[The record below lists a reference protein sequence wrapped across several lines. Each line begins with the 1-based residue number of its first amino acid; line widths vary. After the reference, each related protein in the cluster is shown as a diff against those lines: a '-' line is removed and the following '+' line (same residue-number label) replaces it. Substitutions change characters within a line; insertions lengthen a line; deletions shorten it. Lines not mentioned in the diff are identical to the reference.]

1 VRTLLFSLA
10 LLLAAAQEPA
20 MPQPALVSLDPPVR
34 LPDGSEF
41 KTWQPVLEFSK
52 TYQVDGSAGSDENPG
67 TKEKPFKTIQRAADV
82 LQPGE
87 RVVVAAG
94 VYREW
99 VRPRRGGSGPDK
111 MISYQAAPG
120 AEVVLRG
127 SRVAKEQWTGVQGDQ
142 PMPGAGP
149 VWGLKLNPEWFPH
162 GYNPF
167 AIPNITPEQFKP
179 MDWAHR
185 WQGKK
190 PYTLPRGLVFQD
202 GRRLRQVGEREE
214 LTKEAGTYL
223 VSPDASTLLVR
234 PFGDADPNKATM
246 EITTHQCVFAPEEIG
261 LGYIHVKGFT
271 IEHAGN
277 PFPFPQYG
285 ALSTWR
291 GHHWLIEGNMV
302 RQANGVGIDIGDQ
315 FWGLPQP
322 ETKPAWHIVRR
333 NTVTDCGVC
342 GIQGLATTNSLVEE
356 NVLRNNAFHPVE
368 QYWETGAIKLHCN
381 NGTLIRR
388 NRIFDTLHGGGIWM
402 DFANVNSRC
411 CENIIVGSRTVHGG
425 IFLEASL
432 RPNLIDRNVI
442 WDTQGAGIYEHDS
455 RGQTFAHNFI
465 GRSTGPA
472 ILLRGKVTDRQVHGE
487 PVGNG
492 GHVAV
497 NNVFFANKEAIGT
510 KCEQADLSHNLSDGV
525 VASFDRES
533 LALTWHVAGPVPRC
547 QALAPVTHD
556 FFGRLWPP
564 ETRLPGPFRD
574 VPSKPTAVRLFG
586 PEAGAP

>member
-1 VRTLLFSLA
+1 MPVGIVLFSLA
-10 LLLAAAQEPA
+10 LSLAAAQEPA
-20 MPQPALVSLDPPVR
+20 MPQPALVSLDPPVL

-41 KTWQPVLEFSK
+41 KTWQPVLEFSR
-52 TYQVDGSAGSDENPG
+52 TYYVDGSAGSDENAG
-67 TKEKPFKTIQRAADV
+67 TKEAPFKTIQRAAMV
-82 LQPGE
+82 LEPGE
-87 RVVVAAG
+87 RAIVAAG

-99 VRPRRGGSGPDK
+99 VQPRRGGTGPDK

-120 AEVVLRG
+120 ADVVIRG
-127 SRVAKEQWTGVQGDQ
+127 SRVVTEKWTSLSSLRGVW
-142 PMPGAGP
+142 A
-149 VWGLKLNPEWFPH
+149 LKIEARWFRH

-167 AIPNITPEQFKP
+167 LIPNITPEQFEP
-179 MDWAHR
+179 MDWAHGWR
-185 WQGKK
+185 GKK

-202 GRRLRQVGEREE
+202 GRRLRQVNERDD
-214 LTKEAGTYL
+214 LAREAGTYWVAL
-223 VSPDASTLLVR
+223 ETGGPAILVR
-234 PFGDADPNKATM
+234 PFGDADPNRATM
-246 EITTHQCVFAPEEIG
+246 EITTQQCVFAPGETG
-261 LGYIHVKGFT
+261 LGYIHAKGFT

-291 GHHWLIEGNMV
+291 GHHWLIEHNTV

-322 ETKPAWHIVRR
+322 KTKPAWHIVRR
-333 NTVTDCGVC
+333 NAVTDCGVC
-342 GIQGLATTNSLVEE
+342 GIQGLAATHCLVEE
-356 NVLRNNAFHPVE
+356 NLLCNNAFHPVE

-388 NRIFDTLHGGGIWM
+388 NRIFDTHHGCGIWM

-411 CENIIVGSRTVHGG
+411 TQNLVVGSRTVHGG

-442 WDTQGAGIYEHDS
+442 WDTQGAGLYEHDS

-465 GRSTGPA
+465 GRSSGPA
-472 ILLRGKVTDRQVHGE
+472 ILLRGKVTDRKVHGE

-497 NNVFFANKEAIGT
+497 NNVFFANKEGIST
-510 KCEQADLSHNLSDGV
+510 KCEQADVSHNLSDGV

-533 LALTWHVAGPVPRC
+533 LTLTWHVTGPAPWC
-547 QALAPVTHD
+547 QALAPITHD
-556 FFGRLWPP
+556 FFGRVWPP
-564 ETRLPGPFRD
+564 DTRLPGPFRD
-574 VPSKPTAVRLFG
+574 VPSKPTALRLFG
-586 PEAGAP
+586 PEAAAP